1 MSLRTTSCLASS
13 VMVDDGLRVAMS
25 ARGSHRGKRK
35 TSGAQNRPI
44 TLRSYTR
51 ATENRLWQTNLSG
64 NGDLSE
70 IPHVLTRHT
79 LVWMISRDYF
89 LDRPCPNGFCL
100 LSQFDRLRRTDERTN
115 HTCVRVDCHT
125 DPRMSSVVSLSS
137 TTRRVSALPREP
149 PSRTVSNGRVVGSSA
164 SRVEARPRPVANP
177 PPLVRCLSA
186 ETLDDVRRRRARAR
200 ALGSERDALAGATL
214 IPTAFP
220 IVSPSSRAGPP
231 RALTSSQASRAPL
244 QAGARIRLFPH
255 ARRGQPA
262 RESPLERSGSPV
274 LPRRTPPRGQA
285 TPPVP
290 PRGRHLRR
298 RASQATPPP
307 P

>member
-1 MSLRTTSCLASS
+1 MALAVRSLR
-13 VMVDDGLRVAMS
+13 R
-25 ARGSHRGKRK
+25 RK
-35 TSGAQNRPI
+35 NPHVRAIGTP
-44 TLRSYTR
+44 TR
-51 ATENRLWQTNLSG
+51 AG
-64 NGDLSE
+64 
-70 IPHVLTRHT
+70 
-79 LVWMISRDYF
+79 
-89 LDRPCPNGFCL
+89 
-100 LSQFDRLRRTDERTN
+100 
-115 HTCVRVDCHT
+115 
-125 DPRMSSVVSLSS
+125 MSSVVSLSS

-164 SRVEARPRPVANP
+164 SRVEARPRPFANP
-177 PPLVRCLSA
+177 RPLVRRLSA

-231 RALTSSQASRAPL
+231 RALSSSQASRAPL

-262 RESPLERSGSPV
+262 RESPLERSGPPV

-285 TPPVP
+285 APPVP

-307 P
+307 PSRRAPPRAPAALPGKPPRSPGKRPETNTPPRVEP